1 MGKNL
6 KIMVVDDALL
16 FRAALSDIFSGFDGV
31 EVVGT
36 ASNGQKAL
44 ERILRWKPDF
54 ITLDLEMPVMD
65 GLETLWHLSREF
77 PEIGVVIVSSA
88 NSESADKTMKAL
100 GLGCLEFIVKPSAI
114 NREAARKELSE
125 QLMRVISIF
134 RLRAHKAFINTLRAA
149 PVIRP
154 GLSTQSLK
162 SLRIKKPSI
171 TNAVLIG
178 SSTGGPRA
186 LGRLI
191 SNLPKT
197 FHLPVLIVQHMPKMF
212 TQSLAKMLN
221 EKSSL
226 HVQEGKHLEN
236 IYPGHV
242 YIAPGGQHMTV
253 CCNGKGSHYLKMNN
267 DPPENSCRPS
277 VDVLFRSACKAY
289 PPKNILCVILTGMGS
304 DGVKGVRVLQSSGGG
319 YCLTQSKETCTVYGM
334 PRSMI
339 ESGLV
344 CEVQDLDK
352 IGDRIIEITYGKKR
366 LSKKT

>member
-1 MGKNL
+1 
-6 KIMVVDDALL
+6 MVVDDALL
-16 FRAALSDIFSGFDGV
+16 YRAALSEILASFDRV

-36 ASNGQKAL
+36 ASNGKKAL
-44 ERILRWKPDF
+44 ERVLRWKPDF

-100 GLGCLEFIVKPSAI
+100 GLGCIEFIVKPSAV
-114 NREAARKELSE
+114 NQEAARKGLSE

-134 RLRAHKAFINTLRAA
+134 RIRALKESIKTPRPT
-149 PVIRP
+149 PVIRSD
-154 GLSTQSLK
+154 LSTQPLK
-162 SLRIKKPSI
+162 PLKTKKPSI

-186 LGRLI
+186 LERLI
-191 SNLPKT
+191 SILPKT
-197 FHLPVLIVQHMPKMF
+197 FHLPLLVVQHMPKMF

-253 CCNGKGSHYLKMNN
+253 CNNGKGSHYLKMNN

-289 PPKNILCVILTGMGS
+289 PPKNTLCVILTGMGS
-304 DGVKGVRVLQSSGGG
+304 DGVKGVRVLQSAGGG

-339 ESGLV
+339 EAGLG
-344 CEVQDLDK
+344 CEVLDLDE
-352 IGDRIIEITYGKKR
+352 IGERIIEIVYGKK
-366 LSKKT
+366 K